1 MAFAADG
8 RMEEMMN
15 WLINT
20 AVKLSGAGKVW
31 GWLDGKKTYG
41 AAILGILGALL
52 GLGTE
57 LAPLLGA
64 HDAAALLAWV
74 KHLPTCQ
81 SWLSLVASFGLLGL
95 GHKVGKA
102 AEAVQVG
109 VVPPR
114 P

>member
-1 MAFAADG
+1 
-8 RMEEMMN
+8 MN

-20 AVKLSGAGKVW
+20 AVKWSGAGKIW

-41 AAILGILGALL
+41 AAALGILGALL

-81 SWLSLVASFGLLGL
+81 SWLSLVASLGLLGL
-95 GHKVGKA
+95 GHGVKK
-102 AEAVQVG
+102 AEAAA
-109 VVPPR
+109 PTIATPS
-114 P
+114 